1 MVLVR
6 VLTYSNFW
14 KRSSPKRNEK
24 FGSQFTHLNHVS
36 LFRVNPLMNDP
47 ESETKNI
54 QLLSE
59 GQALA
64 RDDSNEAEFHTYKIR
79 RRN

>member
-1 MVLVR
+1 M
-6 VLTYSNFW
+6 
-14 KRSSPKRNEK
+14 
-24 FGSQFTHLNHVS
+24 S

-79 RRN
+79 RLN